1 MNTRPPIDAPLS
13 EDDRIA
19 RIDNGFRVQVSN
31 EHVVEVWRYLF
42 NWRLVSMLPAQR
54 ATAERG
60 YCFFGTGLESLA
72 RAIAAGLA
80 WEDPLRSDPPDYDKR
95 AF

>member
-1 MNTRPPIDAPLS
+1 MNARPPSDAPLS
-13 EDDRIA
+13 EDDRIT
-19 RIDNGFRVQVSN
+19 RIDNGFRVQVSD

-60 YCFFGTGLESLA
+60 YCFFGTGLEPLA